1 MPTKRTASLLVGIP
15 ILLLLV
21 GCGSASKP
29 TGSVSQPSGYTASY
43 PAQYKEA
50 FFKAH
55 ECGSGGYTVANCE
68 CQITYVEAH
77 APYSSLEE
85 GAPEHAKA
93 EEAMNRAGSTC
104 SEETHTPAEEAAH
117 NKAAEAQQQYNRA
130 YSEQE
135 QKDKPEEE
143 HLHELEEK
151 ARYEHGE

>member
-1 MPTKRTASLLVGIP
+1 VWAKTSRLLVLGLV
-15 ILLLLV
+15 LLA
-21 GCGSASKP
+21 GCGGSSK
-29 TGSVSQPSGYTASY
+29 SQPSSTSDPTSSASAY

-55 ECGSGGYTVANCE
+55 ECGSGGYSVANCE
-68 CQITYVEAH
+68 CQIRYIEAH

-93 EEAMNRAGSTC
+93 EEALNQAGSTC
-104 SEETHTPAEEAAH
+104 SEEAHTPAEEAAH
-117 NKAAEAQQQYNRA
+117 NNAAKAQEEESKA

-143 HLHELEEK
+143 QLQKDKEK
-151 ARYEHGE
+151 VEYEDGG